1 MVLLA
6 APLCALAQT
15 APPIS
20 IAAPI
25 PPPPMLPA
33 GLRALLEGTGCIGSC
48 RERGSD
54 WFERERPNLD
64 EISTV
69 AAMVMAGQDLVEEF
83 LASLGLS
90 TDAEAIVRSRLQAIA
105 EQPIIPEPPE
115 KGEL

>member
-1 MVLLA
+1 MLLA

-20 IAAPI
+20 IAAPL

-33 GLRALLEGTGCIGSC
+33 GLRALLDGTGCVGSC

-69 AAMVMAGQDLVEEF
+69 AAMVAAGQDLIEEF
-83 LASLGLS
+83 LASLGLPA
-90 TDAEAIVRSRLQAIA
+90 DAEAIVRGRLRAIA
-105 EQPIIPEPPE
+105 EEPIIPEPAE